1 MRKKIYFYLDQPAGN
16 EQLYKVLP
24 KKLRLKNY
32 QIKYFSTEKIN
43 FFKKDLFNYYKNSS
57 RKDIPNNVIKLNSKK
72 NLENFIK
79 KISINDYVFIRERSF
94 LKNNNLDYDLKLFEK
109 YGIKTIFLEYDN
121 WIECN
126 FHKEVILNIFRF
138 LWVVVK
144 KFFIKSN
151 NFQPYYCLGSGAV
164 GKKNFLK
171 NKWDK
176 TKYIDCPSIWID
188 FSKKKKKK
196 YLVYVDENIFFS
208 RDQFILNKNYRKS
221 SNPSKFLSD
230 LLKFFEIIEKK
241 FNQKIIICCSNK
253 FHYRN
258 KNIFGGRKI
267 IYGKTLQ
274 FISESKLV
282 LGHRSDSFY
291 QALFTKT
298 PVILLKHRSFDFK
311 RNIYIILKSIN
322 VFNKK
327 ANFIE
332 DYLTSKCN
340 LDFNVDK
347 KFYKN
352 ILNKYFLSSNLK
364 KENFAKFF
372 FKKLNNVEI

>member
-1 MRKKIYFYLDQPAGN
+1 MRKKIYFYFDQPAGN

-24 KKLRLKNY
+24 KKLKLKNY

-43 FFKKDLFNYYKNSS
+43 FSKKDLFNYHKNSP
-57 RKDIPNNVIKLNSKK
+57 KHDIPNNIIKFKNKK
-72 NLENFIK
+72 SFENFVK

-94 LKNNNLDYDLKLFEK
+94 LKDNNLNYDLKLFEK
-109 YGIKTIFLEYDN
+109 YGIKTIFFNYDN

-126 FHKEVILNIFRF
+126 FQKELILNIFRF
-138 LWVVVK
+138 LWMTAK
-144 KFFIKSN
+144 RFLLKSN
-151 NFQPYYCLGSGAV
+151 NFQPYYCTGSGTV
-164 GKKNFLK
+164 GKKNFIK

-176 TKYIDCPSIWID
+176 TRYFDCPSVWID

-196 YLVYVDENIFFS
+196 HLVYVDENIFFS

-221 SNPSKFLSD
+221 SNPAKFLSD

-241 FNQKIIICCSNK
+241 FNQKIVICCSNK
-253 FHYRN
+253 FHYKN
-258 KNIFGGRKI
+258 KNIFGGRRI

-274 FISESKLV
+274 LISESKLV

-298 PVILLKHRSFDFK
+298 PVILLQHHSFSLK
-311 RNIYIILKSIN
+311 RNIYIFFKSIN

-327 ANFIE
+327 AYFIE
-332 DYLTSKCN
+332 DYLMNKCK
-340 LDFNVDK
+340 LDFNIDK

-364 KENFAKFF
+364 KENFANFF
-372 FKKLNNVEI
+372 FKKLDNANI